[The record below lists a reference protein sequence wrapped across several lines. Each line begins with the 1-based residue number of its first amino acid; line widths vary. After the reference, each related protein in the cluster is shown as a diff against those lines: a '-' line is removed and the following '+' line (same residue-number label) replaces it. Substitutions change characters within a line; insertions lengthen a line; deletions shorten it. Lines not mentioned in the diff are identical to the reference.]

1 MMGSRTKLTGLLFG
15 VMLSGLIVVPPA
27 FAEDALAGA
36 GCNTCDMITA
46 VNEMKGVITTK
57 MDIANSEMAQAIINY
72 LAQAEQNRYNLLMTW
87 HVDPAPGT
95 EVAMLAGKNLSA
107 FQYGNLVIEK
117 VGEKLVASL
126 GVTSSDGTPQKNAES
141 QIYEQLQGYYET
153 AATDPNNT
161 TKQREQLGVLNFAN
175 LYQRSNVAI
184 DDASVNTLIKLI
196 TDPFPTKVSVPKEGD
211 SAGKDTIASAAIEK
225 AIVSVSLNT
234 FLDMVAKRNP
244 NASTGDKSMLQIME
258 DESSWRI
265 KDANWFRELSKGS
278 QESVLREIAQMMAF
292 NMWMN
297 YQQYRQNEQIAA
309 MMAASVAAQ
318 ARLASTMATMN
329 KMLMGTQAAVL
340 AATAE
345 AKAQK
350 IELEKELEENPPST
364 P

>member
-1 MMGSRTKLTGLLFG
+1 MGSRAKLTNWLFG
-15 VMLSGLIVVPPA
+15 VMLSGFIMAPPVA
-27 FAEDALAGA
+27 FAAD
-36 GCNTCDMITA
+36 CNTCDMITA
-46 VNEMKGVITTK
+46 VQDMKGQ
-57 MDIANSEMAQAIINY
+57 MDIKNSEVAQSIINY
-72 LAQAEQNRYNLLMTW
+72 LAQAEQTRYNLLVSW
-87 HVDPAPGT
+87 HVEPAPGT
-95 EVAMLAGKNLSA
+95 SLAMKAGKDLSTFA
-107 FQYGNLVIEK
+107 FGNLVIER
-117 VGEKLVASL
+117 VGNKLVDSL
-126 GVTSSDGTPQKNAES
+126 GVTLSDGTPQKNAES
-141 QIYEQLQGYYET
+141 QIYEQLKGYYET

-175 LYQRSNVAI
+175 LYQRSSVSI
-184 DDASVNTLIKLI
+184 DDANINTLIKLI
-196 TDPFPTKVSVPKEGD
+196 TDPFPTKVAVPKEGD
-211 SAGKDTIASAAIEK
+211 SATKEAIASAAIEK

-234 FLDMVAKRNP
+234 FVDMIAKRTP
-244 NASTGDKSMLQIME
+244 NSNTADKSMLQIME

-265 KDANWFRELSKGS
+265 KDVNWFKEISLSS
-278 QESVLREIAQMMAF
+278 QEAVLREMAQMMAF

-329 KMLMGTQAAVL
+329 KMLMSTQASVL

-350 IELEKELEENPPST
+350 IELEKQLDEAPST

>member
-1 MMGSRTKLTGLLFG
+1 MGSRTKLTNLLFG
-15 VMLSGLIVVPPA
+15 VMLSGFIIAPPT
-27 FAEDALAGA
+27 FAAD
-36 GCNTCDMITA
+36 CSNCDMITA
-46 VNEMKGVITTK
+46 VQDMKGIVQAK
-57 MDIANSEMAQAIINY
+57 MDIKNSEMAQSIINY
-72 LAQAEQNRYNLLMTW
+72 LAQAEQTRYNLLVSW

-95 EVAMLAGKNLSA
+95 SVAMQAGKNLSA
-107 FQYGNLVIEK
+107 FSYSNLVIDR
-117 VGEKLVASL
+117 VGDKLVASL

-153 AATDPNNT
+153 ASTDPNNT
-161 TKQREQLGVLNFAN
+161 NKQRDQLGVINFAN
-175 LYQRSNVAI
+175 LYQRSSVSI
-184 DDASVNTLIKLI
+184 DDSNVNTLIKLI
-196 TDPFPTKVSVPKEGD
+196 TDPFPTKVSVPREGD

-244 NASTGDKSMLQIME
+244 NPITGDKSMLQIME
-258 DESSWRI
+258 AESSWRI
-265 KDANWFRELSKGS
+265 QDVNWFKEISLGS
-278 QESVLREIAQMMAF
+278 QEAVLREMAQMMAF

-329 KMLMGTQAAVL
+329 KMLIGTQAAVL

-350 IELEKELEENPPST
+350 IELEKQLEENPP
-364 P
+364 PPPP